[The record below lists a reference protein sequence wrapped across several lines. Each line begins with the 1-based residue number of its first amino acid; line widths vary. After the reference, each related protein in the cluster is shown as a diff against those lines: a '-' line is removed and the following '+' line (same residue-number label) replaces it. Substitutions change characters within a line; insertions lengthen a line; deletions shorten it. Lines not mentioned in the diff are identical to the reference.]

1 MIKQTPV
8 YGSLDVYLR
17 DDGGD
22 DVLSLMAVKRQVLR
36 CVVFHGH
43 YSPLYHHHT
52 VDIYDDYQIHSIHN
66 LNHRESEH

>member
-1 MIKQTPV
+1 MIKRIPV

-22 DVLSLMAVKRQVLR
+22 DVLSLMPVKRQVLR

-52 VDIYDDYQIHSIHN
+52 VDIYDGYQIHSIHN